1 MFVSLNNT
9 FLFLEFLTMCILHWI
24 CLISLLGFF
33 FWEGGVDGGGGE
45 IIVQMI
51 ISDETQQIPWW

>member
-1 MFVSLNNT
+1 
-9 FLFLEFLTMCILHWI
+9 MCILHWI

-33 FWEGGVDGGGGE
+33 FWEGGVDGGGGCVCE

-51 ISDETQQIPWW
+51 ISDETQQIPW